1 MSAQR
6 EAFEAWAG
14 PRGFTLSRFE
24 HAPDEYI
31 IASTRDAWR
40 SWQAAQAA
48 MPQRVPM
55 TEAQK
60 IDIMDTTH
68 VMTTRM
74 ERAIARWF
82 KAQPL
87 RETQAETPVEPRVE
101 DLAMQARAAALEEAA
116 LLVES
121 RCDQPAEAAVDAR
134 VKAAVEDGDEGAEL
148 RARRHWLDVSTHNAV
163 LRRAAAGIRALAA
176 TARTGGAA

>member
-1 MSAQR
+1 MSITLPPLPLLP
-6 EAFEAWAG
+6 AFR
-14 PRGFTLSRFE
+14 PPE
-24 HAPDEYI
+24 HG
-31 IASTRDAWR
+31 DAAVAFGLYLHACDCTYKYATAYAT
-40 SWQAAQAA
+40 AA
-48 MPQRVPM
+48 V
-55 TEAQK
+55 EAQK

-87 RETQAETPVEPRVE
+87 RETQAETPVEPVE

-121 RCDQPAEAAVDAR
+121 RSDLPAEAAVNAQ
-134 VKAAVEDGDEGAEL
+134 VKAAVDAGDEDAEL

-176 TARTGGAA
+176 TTVGAKP

>member
-1 MSAQR
+1 MSAPQ
-6 EAFEAWAG
+6 EAFEHVMAKHHLDFTRRPGFPDCYRDDLTRMAFLAW
-14 PRGFTLSRFE
+14 LE
-24 HAPDEYI
+24 
-31 IASTRDAWR
+31 
-40 SWQAAQAA
+40 AQAA

-87 RETQAETPVEPRVE
+87 REAQAETPVEPRVE

-121 RCDQPAEAAVDAR
+121 RCDMPEELAAIER
-134 VKAAVEDGDEGAEL
+134 SKAAAEDGDD
-148 RARRHWLDVSTHNAV
+148 ARQLSALRHWSTVSLYNSV
-163 LRRAAAGIRALAA
+163 FRRVAADIRAVKAP
-176 TARTGGAA
+176 TVGAKP

>member
-1 MSAQR
+1 
-6 EAFEAWAG
+6 
-14 PRGFTLSRFE
+14 
-24 HAPDEYI
+24 
-31 IASTRDAWR
+31 
-40 SWQAAQAA
+40 
-48 MPQRVPM
+48 M
-55 TEAQK
+55 TDAQK

-87 RETQAETPVEPRVE
+87 RETQAETPVKPRVE

-121 RCDQPAEAAVDAR
+121 RCDMPEELAAIER
-134 VKAAVEDGDEGAEL
+134 LKAAAQAAMPVAPAAREAIATAYAYLWCVHTTPRTL
-148 RARRHWLDVSTHNAV
+148 RQYPPE
-163 LRRAAAGIRALAA
+163 RAAHEARKLLRDMLTKEERGEAINRVLQSVFVA
-176 TARTGGAA
+176 TPGAKP